1 MPHDSTIIGRPKG
14 DPHKTAKCRGCG
26 EMYDPKMTLS
36 KNLADKCTRCLRG
49 MVAYM
54 QDRIE
59 YLVKQQQWHPVGN
72 RIK

>member
-1 MPHDSTIIGRPKG
+1 
-14 DPHKTAKCRGCG
+14 
-26 EMYDPKMTLS
+26 MYDPKMTLS